1 MDGAP
6 IKDSRDLSLAVAAKS
21 PGSAVRLKAF
31 RGGREREFTIMLGE
45 QPAKTS
51 ERSERQENRGAATG
65 LGLSVQTLTPET
77 TRKLGLQAG
86 MRGIIVTNVDPAGPA
101 EDAGI
106 TRGDIILE
114 ANRKAINTA
123 EEFQSQLRE
132 PGKKPVLLLIQLIQR
147 TGGRLFIVVEP
158 K

>member
-1 MDGAP
+1 
-6 IKDSRDLSLAVAAKS
+6 
-21 PGSAVRLKAF
+21 
-31 RGGREREFTIMLGE
+31 
-45 QPAKTS
+45 
-51 ERSERQENRGAATG
+51 
-65 LGLSVQTLTPET
+65 
-77 TRKLGLQAG
+77 